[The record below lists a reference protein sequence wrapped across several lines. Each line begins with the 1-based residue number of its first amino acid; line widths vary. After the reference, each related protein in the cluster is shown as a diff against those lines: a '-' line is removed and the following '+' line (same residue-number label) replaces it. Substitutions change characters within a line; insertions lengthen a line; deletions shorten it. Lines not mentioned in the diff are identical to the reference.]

1 MSEILQI
8 IVEEIADELVG
19 QVKKIESRP
28 QTTRFHYGDYLNIIL
43 RLGGDKSTKKL
54 IALSLIEAGAN
65 KQGVSDAFRAAT

>member
-8 IVEEIADELVG
+8 IVEEIADELVE
-19 QVKKIESRP
+19 QVKEIESRP
-28 QTTRFHYGDYLNIIL
+28 QTTRFHYGDYLQVIL
-43 RLGGDKSTKKL
+43 RLGDDKPMRKL